1 MNSKDKE
8 MLTIY
13 RNVQAYTVQAI
24 EASIESLNES
34 ISKRSYNDE
43 TVEFLKERKENL
55 EGHLIK
61 IELDF

>member
-1 MNSKDKE
+1 MDNKDKE
-8 MLTIY
+8 ILKIY

-43 TVEFLKERKENL
+43 TVELLKERKENL
-55 EGHLIK
+55 EDCLIK
-61 IELDF
+61 IELDS

>member
-1 MNSKDKE
+1 MDNKDKE
-8 MLTIY
+8 ILKIY

-43 TVEFLKERKENL
+43 AVELLKERKEEL
-55 EGHLIK
+55 EEYLAK